1 MHAENVLPIPA
12 SPGYARAPGNRKAL
26 RDSRQSA
33 TVPAAA
39 ATAAAA
45 TSFGRSDLPAATVTT
60 YQIDRDGRSKGPR
73 PEGDGGS
80 GGGDGGSETSTPT
93 SPRGEQSGGDRSRGR
108 GRGRGGVAVSPPPP
122 LPPPATGDTT
132 AAVRAEAVSG
142 ARRQQHRPPV
152 QPALGSR
159 TGAHTV
165 GGGERLGEGIWDG
178 EDGQSDTDILTDP
191 ESGSDSDSDGGETE
205 SARPNS
211 GGTEFGGNRPGQTGS
226 SASVAPTAAADNG
239 NDDAKGCGNEK
250 HDGDGLLKPSRTEN
264 ATEEA
269 AARSDGLSSPRS
281 GLGSGALPR
290 DLITSSP
297 SPSMVLLKGG
307 GGGSSSDGSAEAKG
321 GGEGDAFGEGWSM
334 VGSDDEQASRGGEQE
349 QDVGTDEEQRARTI
363 QLEFV
368 NGYLDEVRVFVE
380 GMVLVLRGQAGETGG
395 H

>member
-39 ATAAAA
+39 ATAAA

-60 YQIDRDGRSKGPR
+60 YQIDRDGRSEGPR

-80 GGGDGGSETSTPT
+80 GDG
-93 SPRGEQSGGDRSRGR
+93 SRGR

-122 LPPPATGDTT
+122 LPPPATGDT

-142 ARRQQHRPPV
+142 ARRQQHRPPA

-159 TGAHTV
+159 TGAHAV

-178 EDGQSDTDILTDP
+178 EEGQSDTDILTDP

-211 GGTEFGGNRPGQTGS
+211 GGTEFGGNRHGQTGS
-226 SASVAPTAAADNG
+226 SASVAPTAAAAAATADND
-239 NDDAKGCGNEK
+239 NDDANGCDKEK
-250 HDGDGLLKPSRTEN
+250 RDGLLEPSRTEN
-264 ATEEA
+264 ATDEA

-281 GLGSGALPR
+281 SLGSGALPR
-290 DLITSSP
+290 GLITSSP

-349 QDVGTDEEQRARTI
+349 QDRGTDEEERARTI

-368 NGYLDEVRVFVE
+368 NGYLDEVRVFLE
-380 GMVLVLRGQAGETGG
+380 SMVLALRSQAGETGG
-395 H
+395 NSWRPGA